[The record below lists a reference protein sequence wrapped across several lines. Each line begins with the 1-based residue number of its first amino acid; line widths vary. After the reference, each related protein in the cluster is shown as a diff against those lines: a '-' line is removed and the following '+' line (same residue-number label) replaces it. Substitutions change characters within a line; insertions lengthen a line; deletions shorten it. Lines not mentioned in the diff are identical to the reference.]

1 MTDTDLPKK
10 ELLLVKEVAEYLRVS
25 RRQVY
30 KLIEFGCLPAEKYG
44 RGYRVPRRELVVF
57 RLNSKYDPL
66 S

>member
-1 MTDTDLPKK
+1 MTDTELPKK

-25 RRQVY
+25 RRKVY

-44 RGYRVPRRELVVF
+44 RGYRVPRRGLVVF